1 MIPPAKVFH
10 NESRTDG
17 GERDHARRTDE
28 GACLIRDGSRPSSPR
43 CSTAARRYFPQVVAY
58 AARWHRAK
66 MLRVWN
72 NECCS
77 GFGAMSRGGLL
88 LALT

>member
-1 MIPPAKVFH
+1 MR
-10 NESRTDG
+10 S
-17 GERDHARRTDE
+17 
-28 GACLIRDGSRPSSPR
+28 
-43 CSTAARRYFPQVVAY
+43 
-58 AARWHRAK
+58 RWHRAK